1 MKTLYDRLKPEFK
14 ENLESNCES
23 YEYSGNKI
31 IRVLKYKTLY
41 CDLTIDEVRS
51 LIIWSDPRPQRD
63 DAEWKF
69 GDDLFI
75 NTI

>member
-14 ENLESNCES
+14 ENLESNCET
-23 YEYSGNKI
+23 YEFSCNKI

-41 CDLTIDEVRS
+41 CELTIDEVRS

-63 DAEWKF
+63 DTDWRYGEDYF
-69 GDDLFI
+69 TNI
-75 NTI
+75 I

>member
-1 MKTLYDRLKPEFK
+1 MQTLYDRLKPEFK
-14 ENLESNCES
+14 ENLESNCET
-23 YEYSGNKI
+23 YEFSCNKI

-51 LIIWSDPRPQRD
+51 LTTWSDPRPHRND
-63 DAEWKF
+63 TDWRYGEDYF
-69 GDDLFI
+69 T

>member
-1 MKTLYDRLKPEFK
+1 MQTLYDRLKPELK
-14 ENLESNCES
+14 ETLESNCES
-23 YEYSGNKI
+23 YEFSCNKI

-41 CDLTIDEVRS
+41 CELTIDEVRS

-63 DAEWKF
+63 DADWKF
-69 GDDLFI
+69 GDDLFT